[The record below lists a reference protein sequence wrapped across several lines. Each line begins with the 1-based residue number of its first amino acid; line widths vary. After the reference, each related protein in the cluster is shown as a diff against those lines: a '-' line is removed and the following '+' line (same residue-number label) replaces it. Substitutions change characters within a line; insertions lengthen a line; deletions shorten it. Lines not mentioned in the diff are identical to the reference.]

1 MIRTQPKLGWIG
13 QVGSTVK
20 LNSAPRLI
28 SKEEN
33 VVIFRRYRNIVYRR
47 VSTRYFIEKY
57 RSDDISGF
65 IAINSRNI
73 LAINRRFF
81 PIYRMVNAGQRKLDA
96 LQCPPI
102 CLLSRGFEPQTRL
115 PPGLTCLLVYNMQ
128 HIYIYLSSLYKENIR
143 IF

>member
-1 MIRTQPKLGWIG
+1 MIRTQPKLGWTG

-20 LNSAPRLI
+20 LNRAPRLI
-28 SKEEN
+28 SKEE
-33 VVIFRRYRNIVYRR
+33 NIVYRR

-57 RSDDISGF
+57 RYGDISGF
-65 IAINSRNI
+65 IPRNSRDI

-81 PIYRMVNAGQRKLDA
+81 PIYRMVNAGQRKSDA

-102 CLLSRGFEPQTRL
+102 CLLPRGFEFQTRL
-115 PPGLTCLLVYNMQ
+115 PLGLTCLLVYNMQ
-128 HIYIYLSSLYKENIR
+128 QIYIYLSSLYKENIR